1 MCESVAKI
9 EIGRLVYFGIPVL
22 FRKISVVRNITRKM
36 YRSSN
41 NISDNQVVEIGDHN
55 FENEHPDYRKPNN
68 KLKRGRR

>member
-9 EIGRLVYFGIPVL
+9 KIGRLVL
-22 FRKISVVRNITRKM
+22 FRKISVVRNITRNM

-55 FENEHPDYRKPNN
+55 FENEHPDFRKPNN

>member
-9 EIGRLVYFGIPVL
+9 KIGRLVL

-55 FENEHPDYRKPNN
+55 FENEHPDFRKPNN

>member
-9 EIGRLVYFGIPVL
+9 EIGRLVL

-55 FENEHPDYRKPNN
+55 FENEHPDFRKPNN